1 MKKKIPKKIT
11 LDSLEKS
18 AIKYLEKYSATE
30 YQLKKVLRRKII
42 KNSFFYKID
51 PKKDFD
57 LIKLIIKKFKE
68 IGLIDDKVFSENK
81 VLTYIDKGYSKKK
94 IIFNLKNKGISDE
107 NIQKAVDNLEKS
119 FLNFELLSAL
129 IYAHKKKI
137 LAFKKKEKNFYE
149 NKKDD
154 ELVTSLRGVMSINME
169 MVQEGYAWEYDGNN
183 KNKDLEELKDIRRV
197 RGTLS
202 ER

>member
-18 AIKYLEKYSATE
+18 AIKYFEKYSATE

-149 NKKDD
+149 NKKK
-154 ELVTSLRGVMSINME
+154 LLQMSQAGFSYDIAKKIINLNSE
-169 MVQEGYAWEYDGNN
+169 KEF
-183 KNKDLEELKDIRRV
+183 EELKKYAKYGDD
-197 RGTLS
+197 
-202 ER
+202 

>member
-137 LAFKKKEKNFYE
+137 LAFKKKEKNFMRI
-149 NKKDD
+149 KKNYYKCPKQVF
-154 ELVTSLRGVMSINME
+154 LT
-169 MVQEGYAWEYDGNN
+169 
-183 KNKDLEELKDIRRV
+183 
-197 RGTLS
+197 TLQKK
-202 ER
+202 